1 MGCFLACFG
10 FSHKRKIRKPAHK
23 RYGSYKPLDSSSITI
38 VRLSS
43 SHKNPITVGDFEP
56 RHKTKEQQQEQ
67 KPSSKIRKKVRFNLN
82 VQTYEPVS
90 TSYDNF
96 LEKEEEIHDEKME
109 ILSTSKGSFN
119 LNYRYRNC
127 SDFYDEE
134 EEEEDMAFEDSDLYD
149 DDYYNDDDE
158 EDDDYDGDDD
168 IDIERVSH
176 TSSEKKV
183 ISCENTDGEK
193 INSTTTSLHSVLKPV
208 ENINQWREAKAK
220 TAPLKQQRK
229 ENIQLFRQSSSSCL
243 SQQQQKQPFD
253 YQSKP
258 LLQEIAVDSSLSSWL
273 TSKTIQSV

>member
-109 ILSTSKGSFN
+109 IF
-119 LNYRYRNC
+119 
-127 SDFYDEE
+127 
-134 EEEEDMAFEDSDLYD
+134 
-149 DDYYNDDDE
+149 
-158 EDDDYDGDDD
+158 
-168 IDIERVSH
+168 
-176 TSSEKKV
+176 
-183 ISCENTDGEK
+183 
-193 INSTTTSLHSVLKPV
+193 TTTSLHSVLKPV

>member
-43 SHKNPITVGDFEP
+43 SHKNPITIGDFEP
-56 RHKTKEQQQEQ
+56 
-67 KPSSKIRKKVRFNLN
+67 
-82 VQTYEPVS
+82 
-90 TSYDNF
+90 
-96 LEKEEEIHDEKME
+96 
-109 ILSTSKGSFN
+109 
-119 LNYRYRNC
+119 
-127 SDFYDEE
+127 
-134 EEEEDMAFEDSDLYD
+134 
-149 DDYYNDDDE
+149 
-158 EDDDYDGDDD
+158 
-168 IDIERVSH
+168 RVSH

-183 ISCENTDGEK
+183 ISCEKPDGEK
-193 INSTTTSLHSVLKPV
+193 ISSTTTSLHSVLKPV